1 MIGGAPSQAMGAPGG
16 RDRARRPRRAGGLA
30 LALLAALA
38 CAAPAAAREGPGLRS
53 ARWVFHPR
61 LEVGGAYDSNF
72 FRDAPDEDAAPLDP
86 VWHLDLDAAAR
97 LRNRDP
103 RRLGVELELA
113 AGWRQLFDVADEP
126 GEAVHADR
134 QLDAR
139 SGLDA
144 ARGRLA
150 LAIAPRAAF
159 SVGFEAAGRYTDEPA
174 ADRLFGEGF
183 QRLDVEAGPDLRFR
197 PGDSPTSRALEM
209 TLGYRFAALRYLDL
223 APALGTARGQKD
235 THKVRLATQWNFF
248 PKTAALLDVRLWVIN
263 YPEVSDRLDASSAS
277 SPDKDLTPLRVEA
290 GLRGLLTRRLS
301 ATVKGGLSHSFN
313 ASGESYRGFIGRLEL
328 DYRLEPR
335 LTVRVGYARELDD
348 DAFANFYVLDRLFAA
363 ATVNLPAR
371 LALSGRIGY
380 DRLDYSAASQPRYA
394 TGERVEPVLLGELA
408 LAWAFAEPLSLV
420 VKWSLEDN
428 RSDDCY
434 RLDLSGEPCATAPLN
449 PVTGRPQI
457 ERAGFTRHLLSLT
470 ARASY

>member
-1 MIGGAPSQAMGAPGG
+1 MISA
-16 RDRARRPRRAGGLA
+16 A
-30 LALLAALA
+30 LICAALAALA
-38 CAAPAAAREGPGLRS
+38 YAAPAAAREGPGLRS

-86 VWHLDLDAAAR
+86 VWHLDFEAAAR

-103 RRLGVELELA
+103 RRLGVDLDLT

-126 GEAVHADR
+126 GEAEHADR

-139 SGLDA
+139 SGFDA
-144 ARGRLA
+144 IRGRLT

-159 SVGFEAAGRYTDEPA
+159 SVGLEATGRYTDEPA
-174 ADRLFGEGF
+174 ADRLFDEAF
-183 QRLDVEAGPDLRFR
+183 QRLEIEAGPDLRFR
-197 PGDSPTSRALEM
+197 PGDSPASRALEM

-235 THKVRLATQWNFF
+235 THKLQLATRWNFF
-248 PKTAALLDVRLWVIN
+248 PKTAALLDVRLWVVN
-263 YPEVSDRLDASSAS
+263 YPEVSDRLGASQAS

-313 ASGESYRGFIGRLEL
+313 ASGESYQGFIGRLEL

-335 LTVRVGYARELDD
+335 LTVRLGYARELDD
-348 DAFANFYVLDRLFAA
+348 DAFASYYVLDRFFAA

-371 LALSGRIGY
+371 LSLSARLGY
-380 DRLDYSAASQPRYA
+380 DRLDYSSASQPRFVD
-394 TGERVEPVLLGELA
+394 GERVEPVLRGEAA

-420 VKWSLEDN
+420 AKWSLEDN
-428 RSDDCY
+428 RSDFCY

-449 PVTGRPQI
+449 PESGRPQI

-470 ARASY
+470 VRASY